1 MRKIICVILLHFV
14 VFVVPPLTLAHELV
28 TDGTIGAVLHIEPE
42 DKPILNQ
49 QTRFLFE
56 FKDRANKFDPT
67 HCNCIFRIVQFGK
80 EIYRQP
86 LLQDKNSSSIWNEN
100 AFYTF
105 TQPGNYTVEIIGK
118 PQKNNLF
125 QAFILSYDLQISKE
139 GKIISQ
145 DTHSWIST
153 HSFHLFGGILIG
165 IFVIGAFIRET
176 VIEYKERQQ
185 K

>member
-1 MRKIICVILLHFV
+1 MRKIICFILLHFV

-56 FKDRANKFDPT
+56 FKDRVNKFDPT
-67 HCNCIFRIVQFGK
+67 QCSCIFRIIQRGK
-80 EIYRQP
+80 EIYSQP
-86 LLQDKNSSSIWNEN
+86 LVQNKDSSTLWNEN

-105 TQPGNYTVEIIGK
+105 TQPGKFTVEVSGK
-118 PQKNNLF
+118 PQKKNVF
-125 QAFILSYDLQISKE
+125 QAFTLHYEVQISQE
-139 GKIISQ
+139 GELTLENS
-145 DTHSWIST
+145 HSWTSA

-165 IFVIGAFIRET
+165 LFVVGAFIRERLT
-176 VIEYKERQQ
+176 GYKQ